1 MDRLLMQ
8 DLLKWKNKAHRK
20 PLLLKG
26 PRQCGKTHLLR
37 AFAEAYFSDAAY
49 FNFEH
54 QRPLVERFE
63 EDLDVERL
71 ITELGIFRKK
81 PITKETLIILDE
93 IQFCPRALTSLK
105 YFAEYLP
112 DQPIACAGSLLG
124 IFLAQEG
131 FSFPV
136 GKVEFLSLYPL
147 SFKEFL
153 LAHQEKDLLDYL
165 EKLSPNEKVSSLFEA
180 RLKNYVKTYHITGG
194 MPEAVDHW
202 LHHQDLEGLE
212 LILHHILDS
221 YEFDFSKHARLHDFP
236 KITLLWK
243 SIPEQLA
250 RENKKF
256 IYGDVKKGFRAKD
269 LESSLQ
275 WLIDAGL
282 AYKVIKIAKP
292 GIPLSAYG
300 DSTYFKL
307 YLLDVGLLR
316 IMSGLPA
323 SAILEENPKN
333 FTEFKGALAENFVL
347 NEMIASFGVKAYYW
361 KSQNSAEVDFVVQ
374 FEDQIVPIEVKSDQN
389 AKARSLGE
397 YRKKFQAPVAM
408 IISGENVHGTEVK
421 HVPWY
426 LTWKLKDYLCR

>member
-1 MDRLLMQ
+1 M
-8 DLLKWKNKAHRK
+8 
-20 PLLLKG
+20 
-26 PRQCGKTHLLR
+26 
-37 AFAEAYFSDAAY
+37 
-49 FNFEH
+49 
-54 QRPLVERFE
+54 
-63 EDLDVERL
+63 
-71 ITELGIFRKK
+71 
-81 PITKETLIILDE
+81 
-93 IQFCPRALTSLK
+93 
-105 YFAEYLP
+105 
-112 DQPIACAGSLLG
+112 
-124 IFLAQEG
+124 
-131 FSFPV
+131 
-136 GKVEFLSLYPL
+136 
-147 SFKEFL
+147 
-153 LAHQEKDLLDYL
+153 
-165 EKLSPNEKVSSLFEA
+165 
-180 RLKNYVKTYHITGG
+180 
-194 MPEAVDHW
+194 
-202 LHHQDLEGLE
+202 
-212 LILHHILDS
+212 
-221 YEFDFSKHARLHDFP
+221 
-236 KITLLWK
+236 
-243 SIPEQLA
+243 
-250 RENKKF
+250 
-256 IYGDVKKGFRAKD
+256 KKGFRAKD

-333 FTEFKGALAENFVL
+333 FTEFKSALTENFVL

-397 YRKKFQAPVAM
+397 YRKKFQTPVAM